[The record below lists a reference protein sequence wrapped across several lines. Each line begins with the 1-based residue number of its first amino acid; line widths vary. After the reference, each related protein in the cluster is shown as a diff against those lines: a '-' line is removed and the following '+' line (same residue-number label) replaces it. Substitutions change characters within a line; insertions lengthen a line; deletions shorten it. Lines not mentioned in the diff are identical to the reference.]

1 MVWRFALFAAFSMT
15 VPYFLVAMFLG
26 PEFPSILGGMIGLVI
41 VVSAVR
47 RGWFVPDDGAPWDF
61 PPKDRWDEDWSGG
74 M

>member
-1 MVWRFALFAAFSMT
+1 MT

-61 PPKDRWDEDWSGG
+61 PPKDRWYEDWSGG